1 MKRIISIAVF
11 ALACATLFA
20 QTPKEIVEKMF
31 AEMDRGNIKGF
42 SMDLNM
48 KMPIVGL
55 VRSHNLVLGDKMKS
69 TVTTSD
75 KTSTSWADAT
85 TKWTYDSTSGEIAVE
100 NNTPSSSNNQEG
112 KAFEQISDGYD
123 FVLQKE
129 TDDAWYILCN
139 KSKSNMNKD
148 DAKKIDLVVSKATY
162 LPVSLKTK
170 SLLFTVSIENYAL
183 GVSEESVTFD
193 PAAYPDARIVDK
205 R

>member
-112 KAFEQISDGYD
+112 KAFE
-123 FVLQKE
+123 
-129 TDDAWYILCN
+129 
-139 KSKSNMNKD
+139 
-148 DAKKIDLVVSKATY
+148 
-162 LPVSLKTK
+162 
-170 SLLFTVSIENYAL
+170 
-183 GVSEESVTFD
+183 
-193 PAAYPDARIVDK
+193 
-205 R
+205 